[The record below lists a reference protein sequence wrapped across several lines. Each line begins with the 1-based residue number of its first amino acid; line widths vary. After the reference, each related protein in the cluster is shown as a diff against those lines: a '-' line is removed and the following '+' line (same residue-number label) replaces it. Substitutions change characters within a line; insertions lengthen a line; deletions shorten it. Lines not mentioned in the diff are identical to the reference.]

1 MDSPAMTV
9 RERVDAYDWTAT
21 ALGPRDTWP
30 VSLKSMMAMV
40 LAAEQP
46 MLLWWGTELVQIY
59 NDAFAPCLGNR
70 HPGALGQ
77 PAVQFWQDVW
87 PVVGG
92 QIERVLAL
100 GRPTVKEDALVPIWR
115 NGRMEEVYW
124 SYTYTP
130 VFGDDGALCGVL
142 TICTETTAR
151 VFGQR
156 RQQMLAAFARTA
168 NSCSTR
174 EEVIAQ
180 AKSAALANASDI
192 RFMHVGDG
200 DAGSQEAGAVFRVAD
215 AQAEGGLAVCFG
227 LSDQL
232 PFDDGYREFLEQFTA
247 AIGEAI
253 AALESARKHEIAR
266 ADRDRLLS
274 DAPVGAALLVGEDL
288 VYHLANP
295 IYCNI
300 VGRSNITGK
309 AYLEVFPELAGT
321 EVLRTIQAAYRTGVP
336 YRTEETHVRL
346 RSDSGGEMQDKY
358 FSFNLAP
365 LRSVAGG
372 VYALMAMAVDIT
384 PHVVAR
390 KEIERLNADLVAA
403 ARAKDEFLAMLG
415 HELRNP
421 LAPIRAAADL
431 LQLGHPDEARVRK
444 ISEVIARQAEH
455 MTHLLNDL
463 LDVSRVTRGLVELEM
478 RPVDCREIVTDA
490 AEQVMPLV
498 RSRHHQLMLHLPP
511 DRAMVA
517 GDKERLVQVVT
528 NLLNNA
534 AKYTPDGGRVEL
546 AIELQD
552 AEVLIKVTDN
562 GIGLDAELIPRVFDL
577 FTQAARSS
585 DRSSGGLGLGLA
597 LVKSLVALHGGAVT
611 CRSDGP
617 GQGSQFC
624 IRLARLREDQPA
636 TGAHGEDALHAAVKG
651 LRILVVDDN
660 ADAAAMLSLLL
671 KSAGHDVLVE
681 HAGAGALALARS
693 WRPHACLLDIGL
705 PGMSGHELAQCLR
718 GEPATAEATLI
729 AVTGY
734 GQETDRRDARAAGFD
749 HHLVKPID
757 TKKLM
762 LLLEGLA
769 GS

>member
-1 MDSPAMTV
+1 MDMGLMTV
-9 RERVDAYDWTAT
+9 RERVEAFDWAAT
-21 ALGPRDTWP
+21 ALGPRSAWP

-46 MLLWWGTELVQIY
+46 MLLWWGADLVQIY

-70 HPGALGQ
+70 HPAALGQ
-77 PAVQFWQDVW
+77 PAVAFWQDVW
-87 PVVGG
+87 AVVGG
-92 QIERVLAL
+92 QIEAVLAH

-130 VFGDDGALCGVL
+130 VFDDGGALCGVL

-151 VFGQR
+151 VLAQR
-156 RQQMLAAFARTA
+156 RQQMLAAFSRTLGA
-168 NSCSTR
+168 CVTR
-174 EEVIAQ
+174 QDVIAQ
-180 AKSAALANASDI
+180 AQAVALTNASDI
-192 RFMHVGDG
+192 PAMRIG
-200 DAGSQEAGAVFRVAD
+200 DAGSHSTEATVLRVAD
-215 AQAEGGLAVCFG
+215 AQPEGGLAIAFT
-227 LSDQL
+227 LSEQL
-232 PFDDGYREFLEQFTA
+232 PFDANYRAFLEQFTA
-247 AIGEAI
+247 SIGEAI
-253 AALESARKHEIAR
+253 AQVESARKHEIAR
-266 ADRDRLLS
+266 ADRDRLLT
-274 DAPVGAALLVGEDL
+274 DAPVGTALLAGEDL

-300 VGRSNITGK
+300 VDRADIVGR
-309 AYLEVFPELAGT
+309 AFLDVFPEMAGT
-321 EVLRTIQAAYRTGVP
+321 ELLQTIQTAYRTGVP
-336 YRTEETHVRL
+336 FRSEETHVRL
-346 RSDSGGEMQDKY
+346 RGDGGGEMQDKY

-372 VYALMAMAVDIT
+372 VYGLMVMAVDIT

-390 KEIERLNADLVAA
+390 KEIERLNADLVEA

-431 LQLGHPDEARVRK
+431 LQLGRPDEARVRK

-463 LDVSRVTRGLVELEM
+463 LDVSRVTRGLVELELQ
-478 RPVDCREIVTDA
+478 PVDCREVVTDA

-498 RSRHHQLMLHLPP
+498 RARHHQLTLQLPP

-517 GDKERLVQVVT
+517 ADKERLVQIVT

-534 AKYTPDGGRVEL
+534 AKYTQEGGRVEL
-546 AIELQD
+546 AIELLPS
-552 AEVLIKVTDN
+552 EVLIKVTDN
-562 GIGLDAELIPRVFDL
+562 GIGLAPDLIPRVFDL

-597 LVKSLVALHGGAVT
+597 LVRSLVELHGGSVS
-611 CRSDGP
+611 CRSDGV
-617 GQGSQFC
+617 GKGSQFR
-624 IRLARLREDQPA
+624 IRLARLQEDLPA
-636 TGAHGEDALHAAVKG
+636 TGTPGEGAARAAVHG
-651 LRILVVDDN
+651 LRVLVVDDN
-660 ADAAAMLSLLL
+660 ADAAAMLCMLL
-671 KSAGHDVLVE
+671 KAAGHQVMVE
-681 HAGAGALALARS
+681 HAGAEALALARA
-693 WRPHACLLDIGL
+693 WRPQACLLDIGL
-705 PGMSGHELAQCLR
+705 PGMSGLELAQRLR
-718 GEPATAEATLI
+718 EDAATNAAVLI

-734 GQETDRRDARAAGFD
+734 GQESDRKDAMAAGFD

-757 TKKLM
+757 TRKLA
-762 LLLEGLA
+762 LLLEA
-769 GS
+769 IPSS

>member
-1 MDSPAMTV
+1 MTV
-9 RERVDAYDWTAT
+9 RERVEAFDWAAT
-21 ALGPRDTWP
+21 ALGPRAGWP

-46 MLLWWGTELVQIY
+46 MLLWWGPGLVQIY

-70 HPGALGQ
+70 HPAALGQ
-77 PAVQFWQDVW
+77 PAVAFWQDVW

-130 VFGDDGALCGVL
+130 VFDDDGALCGVL

-151 VFGQR
+151 VLAQR
-156 RQQMLAAFARTA
+156 RQQMLAAFSRTLGA
-168 NSCSTR
+168 CASR
-174 EEVIAQ
+174 EDVIARAQ
-180 AKSAALANASDI
+180 AVALSNTSDI
-192 RFMHVGDG
+192 PAMHFG
-200 DAGSQEAGAVFRVAD
+200 DAGAEPAEAAVFRVAD
-215 AQAEGGLAVCFG
+215 AQAEGGLAVAFV
-227 LSDQL
+227 LSEQL
-232 PFDDGYREFLEQFTA
+232 PFDDNYRAFLEQFTA

-253 AALESARKHEIAR
+253 AQVERARKHEIAR
-266 ADRDRLLS
+266 ADRDRLLT
-274 DAPVGAALLVGEDL
+274 DAPVGTALLVGEDL
-288 VYHLANP
+288 VYHLANQ
-295 IYCNI
+295 IYCDI
-300 VGRSNITGK
+300 VDRAEIAGR
-309 AYLEVFPELAGT
+309 AFLDVFPELAGT
-321 EVLRTIQAAYRTGVP
+321 ELLHTIQAAYRTGVP
-336 YRTEETHVRL
+336 FRSEETHVRL
-346 RSDSGGEMQDKY
+346 RGDGGGEMQDKY

-372 VYALMAMAVDIT
+372 VYGLMVMAVDIT

-390 KEIERLNADLVAA
+390 KEIERLNADLLAA

-431 LQLGHPDEARVRK
+431 LQLGRPDEARVRK
-444 ISEVIARQAEH
+444 VSEVIARQAEH

-463 LDVSRVTRGLVELEM
+463 LDVSRVTRGLVELDM
-478 RPVDCREIVTDA
+478 KPVDCREIVTDA

-498 RSRHHQLMLHLPP
+498 RSRRHQLMLHLPP
-511 DRAMVA
+511 DRAMVE
-517 GDKERLVQVVT
+517 GDKERLVQIVT

-534 AKYTPDGGRVEL
+534 AKYTQEGGRVEL
-546 AIELQD
+546 AIELLPS
-552 AEVLIKVTDN
+552 EVLIKVTDN
-562 GIGLDAELIPRVFDL
+562 GIGLAPDLIPRVFDL

-597 LVKSLVALHGGAVT
+597 LVRSLVELHGGAVT

-617 GQGSQFC
+617 GKGSQFC
-624 IRLARLREDQPA
+624 IRLGRLQENQPA
-636 TGAHGEDALHAAVKG
+636 PRTAGEDGAQAAAQD

-660 ADAAAMLSLLL
+660 ADAAAMLCMLL
-671 KSAGHDVLVE
+671 KAAGHEVMVE
-681 HAGAGALALARS
+681 HAGAEALALARA
-693 WRPHACLLDIGL
+693 WRPQACLLDIGL
-705 PGMSGHELAQCLR
+705 PGMSGLELAQHLR
-718 GEPATAEATLI
+718 ADAATGAAVLI

-734 GQETDRRDARAAGFD
+734 GQESDRKDALAAGFD

-757 TKKLM
+757 TRKLA
-762 LLLEGLA
+762 LLLEAIPSG
-769 GS
+769 